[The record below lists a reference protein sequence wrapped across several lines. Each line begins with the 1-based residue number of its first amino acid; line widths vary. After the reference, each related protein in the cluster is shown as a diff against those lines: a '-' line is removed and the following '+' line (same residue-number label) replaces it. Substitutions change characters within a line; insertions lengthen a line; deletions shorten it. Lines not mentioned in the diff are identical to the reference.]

1 MTYREEIDSIVDQLL
16 FDKRFDINLEDFQ
29 NIVIE
34 GMGGSGIAGLI
45 FSEVYSV
52 KPIVILNSYHC
63 PEFVSKK
70 TLFIALSYSGNTE
83 ETLSCAREAKEK
95 GAVVLSITSGGK
107 LSEISDNTIKIPS
120 GYQPRSSLGFLLMP
134 LINTISPGLRKN
146 IDEIIKN
153 IKSIRKNE
161 DEIDSIAK
169 MIYQSGKVPYFV
181 SWSPTASVAYRCKT
195 QFNENSKML
204 ANAGFLSEINHN
216 ELVPMG
222 MNHEQDPFIYIAY
235 ENSFSDRNS
244 LRLKLTENLSGREIT
259 KVKLTGSNAFA
270 QIMYGIYYGDILSYH
285 MALLRGI
292 DPEDVSIIEK
302 LKTELS

>member
-181 SWSPTASVAYRCKT
+181 SWSPTASVA
-195 QFNENSKML
+195 
-204 ANAGFLSEINHN
+204 
-216 ELVPMG
+216 
-222 MNHEQDPFIYIAY
+222 
-235 ENSFSDRNS
+235 
-244 LRLKLTENLSGREIT
+244 
-259 KVKLTGSNAFA
+259 
-270 QIMYGIYYGDILSYH
+270 
-285 MALLRGI
+285 
-292 DPEDVSIIEK
+292 
-302 LKTELS
+302 